1 MIWRKSILVDC
12 FENGVPFGN
21 QVSGVEG
28 SGMAGQGDTSLE
40 RELSALL
47 EVERFEPPDEFRER
61 ARWND
66 PAVYEEAAADP
77 EAWWLRQATELLD
90 WAEPPIQ
97 GLDESNP
104 PFYKWFADGRLN
116 ASANCLDRH
125 VEAGRGDRVA
135 YHWRGEEGE
144 ERDVTYAELLAGVQ
158 RFANAL
164 RDRGIGKGD
173 VVGIYLPMI
182 PEVAIAMLACARIG
196 AIHNVVFG
204 GFSAEAV
211 RERMEFSEAK
221 ALVTVDG
228 ARRKGKTAPVKS
240 QVNEVIG
247 GVASIE
253 TIFVVK
259 HTGAECEMREGRDVW
274 FGDACEAADAECA
287 PQPMGAEDPLYI
299 LYTSGSTAKP
309 KGILHTTGG
318 YLTGVAY
325 THRYV
330 FDLQSEEDVY
340 WCAAD
345 VGWVT
350 GHSYIVYGPLAN
362 GATSVMYEGA
372 PDYPDK
378 DVWWEIVERY
388 GVTILYTAPT
398 AIRACMKW
406 GPEYPGRHDL
416 SSLRLLGSV
425 GEPINPKAWL
435 WYHKVIGGERCPIV
449 DTWWQTE
456 TGHMMIS
463 PLPGITATKPGSA
476 TIPLP
481 GVDAAVFDEDGERVE
496 GGEGLLVLRRPWP
509 GMLRTLYREEE
520 RFVETYFS
528 RFGKETYLVGDAAR
542 RDEDGCFWVLG
553 RIDDVINVSG
563 HRLSTAEVES
573 AIVSHPKVAEAAVIG
588 QSDEDTG
595 QAICAF
601 VTLEGDL
608 EGSDELVADLRE
620 HVAGRIGKLAR
631 PKRVI
636 WSGDLPK
643 TRSGKIM
650 RRLLRDIAEGRE
662 LGDVTTLRDPDVMKE
677 LEAKIAARGDGEG

>member
-1 MIWRKSILVDC
+1 
-12 FENGVPFGN
+12 
-21 QVSGVEG
+21 
-28 SGMAGQGDTSLE
+28 MAAQPDASELE
-40 RELSALL
+40 RDLGALL
-47 EVERFEPPDEFRER
+47 EVERFEPSPEFRER
-61 ARWND
+61 ALWSD
-66 PAVYEEAAADP
+66 AGIYSEAASDP

-90 WAEPPIQ
+90 WVEPPAQ

-104 PFYKWFADGRLN
+104 PFFKWFADGKLN
-116 ASANCLDRH
+116 ASVNCLDRH
-125 VEAGRGDRVA
+125 VEAGRGERVA
-135 YHWRGEEGE
+135 YRWLGEEGE
-144 ERDVTYAELLAGVQ
+144 ERAVTYADLLADVQ

-164 RDRGIGKGD
+164 RDHGIGKGD

-182 PEVAIAMLACARIG
+182 PHVAVAMLACARIG

-221 ALVTVDG
+221 ALITVDG
-228 ARRKGKTAPVKS
+228 ARRKGKTAPVKA
-240 QVNEVIG
+240 QVDEVIG
-247 GVASIE
+247 GVSSIE
-253 TIFVVK
+253 TIFVVS
-259 HTGAECEMREGRDVW
+259 HTGAECEMRDGRDVW
-274 FGDACEAADAECA
+274 FEEACAAAAPEC
-287 PQPMGAEDPLYI
+287 PPEPMSAEDPLYI

-330 FDLQSEEDVY
+330 FDLKAEEDIY

-362 GATSVMYEGA
+362 GATSVMFEGA

-378 DVWWEIVERY
+378 DIWWDIIERY

-406 GPEYPGRHDL
+406 GPEHPGRHDL

-435 WYHKVIGGERCPIV
+435 WYHKVIGGEKCPIV

-456 TGHMMIS
+456 TGHIMIS
-463 PLPGITATKPGSA
+463 PLPGITSTKPGSA
-476 TIPLP
+476 TMPLP
-481 GVDAAVFDEDGERVE
+481 GVDAAVFDEGGETVE
-496 GGEGLLVLRRPWP
+496 EREGLLVLRRPWP

-542 RDEDGCFWVLG
+542 RDEDDFFWVLG

-608 EGSDELVADLRE
+608 EGSDDLVAELRE
-620 HVAGRIGKLAR
+620 HVAERIGKLAR

-677 LEAKIAARGDGEG
+677 LEAKIAERQDGEG